1 MPVSQF
7 ITRPLLPSFIML
19 VAFAAVVSLT
29 FQPSSLGWTVSSRS
43 AAPANSARPLPA
55 SAAAAAVKMVDEG
68 VDENSP
74 QYRAKKA
81 AEWEATAAARRV
93 TAAELALSAEEV
105 GALTEAS
112 KSLLPCWT
120 GDVADCPD
128 DLKSKFTM
136 QPLDFFSALRRP
148 AEDPDPAVWTG
159 VRDKWPSLAARS
171 DDDLLAALQPIKDVK
186 VDKRSLM

>member
-1 MPVSQF
+1 
-7 ITRPLLPSFIML
+7 
-19 VAFAAVVSLT
+19 
-29 FQPSSLGWTVSSRS
+29 
-43 AAPANSARPLPA
+43 
-55 SAAAAAVKMVDEG
+55 MVDEG

-81 AEWEATAAARRV
+81 AEWEAAAAARRV

-171 DDDLLAALQPIKDVK
+171 DDDLYRLLASDASSPALAALAAHHADSTRVSSLAALQPIKDVK